1 MEEINYKLNNLKLG
15 SYSPPSDF
23 IGSNEYTYSKFKENK
38 MMEVSNYGYGF
49 IYTSRNVTVTDNGNY
64 TKVEYKGES
73 GGSNYLCL
81 TDDCEYICIENN
93 YDYDWNLYSNK
104 CYKKASD
111 FDGFFNKAFNEV
123 YTFARNYNPTQ
134 NNLRRSLLE
143 EKEEEEEK
151 NNKKVKVTTAGY
163 YKEDVK
169 EGENGHYKGYFLIG
183 NELTIVEQT
192 SAYRQDEVIQKKL
205 VLNLD
210 ETTSINIF
218 IILLLIFYN
227 RICKN

>member
-1 MEEINYKLNNLKLG
+1 MEELKYKLDNLNIKT
-15 SYSPPSDF
+15 YSPSAEF
-23 IGSNEYTYSKFKENK
+23 QIGNEYVYLMIKGNTIVSVAY
-38 MMEVSNYGYGF
+38 MEFGFSFSNY
-49 IYTSRNVTVTDNGNY
+49 TVTIEDKENY
-64 TKVEYKGES
+64 TKV
-73 GGSNYLCL
+73 GSNYYLCL
-81 TDDCEYICIENN
+81 TSDCKYICEEYE
-93 YDYDWNLYSNK
+93 YDSYWELYSNK

-111 FDGFFNKAFNEV
+111 FDGFFNKAFNQV
-123 YTFARNYNPTQ
+123 YTAAKNYDPTQ

-192 SAYRQDEVIQKKL
+192 SAYGQNEVIQKKL

-210 ETTSINIF
+210 ETTSIYI
-218 IILLLIFYN
+218 
-227 RICKN
+227 